1 MRGDSQ
7 SISRRSTSQSLSTEE
22 RNREKLIAK
31 RNLLSWRFLND
42 PQETELAIEIK
53 LLDDRIAEITQRMV
67 EQPSQGL
74 HGKLKP
80 SGSRVP

>member
-67 EQPSQGL
+67 EQPSQGH
-74 HGKLKP
+74 HGK
-80 SGSRVP
+80 